1 MATADPSTGAAL
13 TIIGHPQGLPKK
25 IEAGTVY
32 GFSTN
37 AIRYNNIDTLGGN
50 SGSGVID
57 SQGRVVGVHTN
68 GGCTSTG
75 GYNYGTRIS
84 RVRAV
89 SSIL

>member
-25 IEAGTVY
+25 IESGTVY

-84 RVRAV
+84 RIRAV